1 MAEVRTSRIR
11 RNLLAALLV
20 VLLLGGTATAWSTYV
35 PLEGAVVASGVVV
48 VETNLRKVQHPTG
61 GVVGTLNVRE
71 GQRVEAGEIVVRLD
85 DTTTRANLGIV
96 LNELTALRARHA
108 RLRAERDGLEQ
119 PLFPD
124 DLQGRAAH
132 EPDIGQ
138 ILEGE
143 RTLFR
148 TRAATKTGQKQQLGE
163 RISQLKDEIAGLNE
177 QMEALTKQLVIV
189 RAELKDLSDLHDR
202 GLAQR
207 PRITSLQREILGKEG
222 TVGEIK
228 AKVAQ
233 SLGRIAE
240 IELQVLQLDRDLA
253 NEVAKEIRE
262 VEIRI
267 AELGERRTAAEDQL
281 KRIDIRAPISGIV
294 HQLNVHTVG
303 GVISASEPI
312 MLVVPATDTLI
323 VEARIN
329 PADRPA
335 TAWAGDAHPLLRLQ
349 PAHHARGHGRRVP
362 HRRRPRQGAADGAD
376 LLHGRHP
383 GGARRDRPAQGPQA
397 APRHARRGLH
407 QDRRAHP
414 RKLPPAATARSDAA
428 GAKGGL
434 SGLDWCRVGTIS
446 LPGPEAGSCRTRA
459 VASGCQ
465 PTSPDLLR
473 RGPVHAVLVQG
484 NTRALT

>member
-1 MAEVRTSRIR
+1 MAEVRTTRGIR

-35 PLEGAVVASGVVV
+35 PLEGAVVASGIVV

-96 LNELTALRARHA
+96 VKELTALRARHA
-108 RLRAERDGLEQ
+108 RLQAERDGLGQ
-119 PLFPD
+119 PVFPD
-124 DLQGRAAH
+124 DLQGRAGH
-132 EPDIGQ
+132 EPDIAQ
-138 ILEGE
+138 ILAGE

-148 TRAATKTGQKQQLGE
+148 TRAGTRTGQKQQLGE

-177 QMEALTKQLVIV
+177 QMQALTKQLVIV
-189 RAELKDLSDLHDR
+189 RDELRDLSELHER

-281 KRIDIRAPISGIV
+281 KRVDIRVPIAGIV

-303 GVISASEPI
+303 GVISASEAI

-329 PADRPA
+329 PADIDQLQLGQETRIRFSAFNQRTTPEIMGVVFRI
-335 TAWAGDAHPLLRLQ
+335 AGDLVKEPQTGLTYYTAGIRVEPAEIARLKGLKLLPGMPAEAYIKTGERTLASYLLRPLLDQ
-349 PAHHARGHGRRVP
+349 M
-362 HRRRPRQGAADGAD
+362 Q
-376 LLHGRHP
+376 
-383 GGARRDRPAQGPQA
+383 
-397 APRHARRGLH
+397 
-407 QDRRAHP
+407 
-414 RKLPPAATARSDAA
+414 
-428 GAKGGL
+428 
-434 SGLDWCRVGTIS
+434 
-446 LPGPEAGSCRTRA
+446 
-459 VASGCQ
+459 
-465 PTSPDLLR
+465 
-473 RGPVHAVLVQG
+473 
-484 NTRALT
+484 RALKED